1 MPSIDYYTQTVEIQ
15 RQLENC
21 ETIREN
27 QLITTRDINQMNWL
41 LS

>member
-1 MPSIDYYTQTVEIQ
+1 MPSIDYYTQTVEILE

-27 QLITTRDINQMNWL
+27 QLITTRDINQIN
-41 LS
+41 